1 MSKTFG
7 TDYDGRKAV
16 PIFDGVLMYFPD
28 AIAAV
33 AQVSVLGNKQH
44 NPGEKLHWARGKS
57 MDQTN
62 TAIRHMIDHGRGE
75 LKDADGAYH
84 LAKSAW
90 RILAE
95 LQLAIEAERA
105 AGVDFETEFKSVINP
120 KAGIRDTS
128 QPIPA
133 DVIQKKCSC
142 GARVFAY
149 RDGDLPPLVVTSDGI
164 AHSPVKP
171 CYHV

>member
-105 AGVDFETEFKSVINP
+105 AGP
-120 KAGIRDTS
+120 AAGIRDTS

-133 DVIQKKCSC
+133 DVIQKNCKC

-149 RDGDLPPLVVTSDGI
+149 RGGDLAPQVVTNDGI
-164 AHSPVKP
+164 LHAADG
-171 CYHV
+171 CYSV

>member
-7 TDYDGRKAV
+7 TDYAGRKAV

-33 AQVSVLGNKQH
+33 AHVSVMGNKQH

-62 TAIRHMIDHGRGE
+62 TAVRHMMDYGRGE
-75 LKDADGAYH
+75 LKDDDGVYH
-84 LAKSAW
+84 LAKAAW

-95 LQLAIEAERA
+95 LQLSIEAESAPKDA
-105 AGVDFETEFKSVINP
+105 A
-120 KAGIRDTS
+120 
-128 QPIPA
+128 
-133 DVIQKKCSC
+133 
-142 GARVFAY
+142 
-149 RDGDLPPLVVTSDGI
+149 
-164 AHSPVKP
+164 
-171 CYHV
+171 